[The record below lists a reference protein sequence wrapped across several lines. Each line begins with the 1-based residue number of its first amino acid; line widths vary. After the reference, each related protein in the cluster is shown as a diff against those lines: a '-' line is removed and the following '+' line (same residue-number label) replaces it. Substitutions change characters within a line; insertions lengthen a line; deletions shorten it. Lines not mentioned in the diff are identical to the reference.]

1 MFFVRVIEL
10 FTQSFKSL
18 FGSNLWLC
26 AYTFPC
32 GPHFF
37 LLVAQK
43 KTFVVLFLRFF
54 FAHSPSGPINY
65 NRTTTEDAK
74 KERKKSA
81 RRKAIANANTQQ
93 LRTTLTLIS
102 YMPTAV
108 IFGSNLFE
116 SNNHLSVY
124 CLSKSFRCCSVFSL
138 SPQQFVVIR
147 RKKQWLIILKFLIHT
162 AHTFRFEL
170 IIE

>member
-1 MFFVRVIEL
+1 MALCLYISLRATLFSTRGAKKNFCRFV
-10 FTQSFKSL
+10 SS
-18 FGSNLWLC
+18 
-26 AYTFPC
+26 
-32 GPHFF
+32 FF
-37 LLVAQK
+37 LLIHLRAPSITIERRQK
-43 KTFVVLFLRFF
+43 TR
-54 FAHSPSGPINY
+54 
-65 NRTTTEDAK
+65 K

-147 RKKQWLIILKFLIHT
+147 RKKQ
-162 AHTFRFEL
+162 
-170 IIE
+170 